1 MREFRLVNFQRILA
15 TGDYLAN
22 INDYS
27 VDTEIISK
35 TCPPIHNIAIPMAGT
50 ASSNGRE
57 TLASIAYQK
66 LLDDIVGGQ
75 LQPGSKLRLHALT
88 ERYKVG
94 NSPLREALNRL
105 SANGMVQREENR
117 GFRVSPASSEELS
130 ELIRTRCWLEELA
143 LRESIRRGDVV
154 WEESVLL
161 AFHRLSRKNRLFDE
175 QFIQFDGTWED
186 LHRAF
191 HLSLLSA
198 CNSKILLD
206 FCSQL
211 HEQTLRYRNLS
222 SMKAYRERHELD
234 EHRAIRD
241 AVMDRDADKAVELLR
256 AHYRV
261 TGEIVLASGKLT

>member
-1 MREFRLVNFQRILA
+1 MPGAA
-15 TGDYLAN
+15 T
-22 INDYS
+22 
-27 VDTEIISK
+27 
-35 TCPPIHNIAIPMAGT
+35 
-50 ASSNGRE
+50 SNGRE
-57 TLASIAYQK
+57 TLASIAYQR

-75 LQPGSKLRLHALT
+75 LEPGSKLRLHSLT

-130 ELIRTRCWLEELA
+130 ELIRTRCWLEEIA
-143 LRESIRRGDVV
+143 LRESIRRGDVA
-154 WEESVLL
+154 WEEGVLL
-161 AFHRLSRKNRLFDE
+161 AFHRLSRKDRYFDE
-175 QFIQFDGTWED
+175 KYIQFDVTWED

-191 HLSLLSA
+191 HLSLLLA
-198 CNSKILLD
+198 CDSKILLGY
-206 FCSQL
+206 CEQL

-222 SMKAYRERHELD
+222 SMRAYRERHELD

-256 AHYRV
+256 AHYRI
-261 TGEIVLASGKLT
+261 TGEIALATGNLS

>member
-1 MREFRLVNFQRILA
+1 M
-15 TGDYLAN
+15 AN

-35 TCPPIHNIAIPMAGT
+35 TCPPIHNKAIPMAGT

-143 LRESIRRGDVV
+143 LR
-154 WEESVLL
+154 
-161 AFHRLSRKNRLFDE
+161 
-175 QFIQFDGTWED
+175 
-186 LHRAF
+186 
-191 HLSLLSA
+191 
-198 CNSKILLD
+198 
-206 FCSQL
+206 
-211 HEQTLRYRNLS
+211 YRNLS